1 MLRLLHQM
9 RVDLPLAGSVLAST
23 RSIDVRAFE
32 PGADDDA
39 WLSVNNRAF
48 RWHPDQGGW
57 DRARLT
63 ARLAPSRGVPPTGSS
78 STTEPTATSTGSAGP
93 V

>member
-32 PGADDDA
+32 PGADDVLLLA
-39 WLSVNNRAF
+39 ATVAV
-48 RWHPDQGGW
+48 DQLCH
-57 DRARLT
+57 D
-63 ARLAPSRGVPPTGSS
+63 VK
-78 STTEPTATSTGSAGP
+78 
-93 V
+93 